1 MFWIF
6 LAFLACSSPIVPDVA
21 YPEAGVVIFDTPS
34 LIEVVSFRSNPTM
47 KGDWLQGEVP
57 TVFVCRGAPITRTRV
72 YQAMR
77 AWQRLGYELDGPTM
91 NSTLPVCRGEQDFSW
106 GNIVFDLRGQSFPED
121 KIAVTKAFRRIED
134 DTIVGAVIELQQTAA
149 EKERTIEHEIGHALG
164 WQHFNRR
171 GHLMNSVH
179 QHGGWD
185 TYGLRRP
192 RR

>member
-6 LAFLACSSPIVPDVA
+6 VAFLACSSPIAPDTTRQA
-21 YPEAGVVIFDTPS
+21 AEVVVFDNPA
-34 LIEVVSFRSNPTM
+34 LIEVVSFRRIPTM
-47 KGDWLQGEVP
+47 KGDWAEGEVP
-57 TVFVCRGAPITRTRV
+57 TVFVCRGTPITRTRV

-77 AWQRLGYELDGPTM
+77 VWERLGYELEGPIM

-106 GNIVFDLRGQSFPED
+106 GNIVFDLRGQNFPED
-121 KIAVTKAFRRIED
+121 KIAVTKAFRKTED

-164 WQHFNRR
+164 WQHFNRQY
-171 GHLMNSVH
+171 HLMNSIH

-192 RR
+192 KR